1 MSDTWRQCRRTKRC
15 RARLPGDQLIRNDAG
30 AWVCIPN
37 ACPLGYEHEHQDP
50 VFLVQKRWLNVAK
63 IMFLTSSDDQQDPDE
78 LVENLASR
86 IEELTEEIV
95 DFSIECHE
103 LNGGYISHSIQGAEL
118 VPKKVTKHRFRRQIF
133 EHWDHRCAYC
143 GQDANTLDHVIPRKH
158 GGLTV
163 RGNLVACCCRCN
175 GAKGS
180 NPIFAWYRQQPF
192 WDGFRE
198 LAIAEWCEL
207 EPPEDEED

>member
-1 MSDTWRQCRRTKRC
+1 MSNTWRQCRRTKRC
-15 RARLPGDQLIRNDAG
+15 RSRLPGDQLIRDDAG
-30 AWVCIPN
+30 ALVCIPG
-37 ACPLGYEHEHQDP
+37 ACPLGYEHEQQDP

-63 IMFLTSSDDQQDPDE
+63 IMFLTSSDDQQNPDE

-133 EHWDHRCAYC
+133 EHWGHQCAYC
-143 GQDANTLDHVIPRKH
+143 GDYADTLDHVIPKIH
-158 GGLTV
+158 GGLTI
-163 RGNLVACCCRCN
+163 RKNLISACRKCN
-175 GAKGS
+175 GSKGS
-180 NPIFAWYRQQPF
+180 TPFKVWFAAQPF
-192 WDGFRE
+192 WSQDRE
-198 LAIAEWCEL
+198 NAIVEWTQV
-207 EPPEDEED
+207 DF